1 MQFVSNPVRVEALNS
16 GQVQVVPDTEPYLTQ
31 HVANGH
37 FLSPVNA
44 GTVLPGSQT
53 TLLTFGPSIMGANAD
68 VGKRFMVAYL
78 KGVRKF
84 NEGKTD
90 ENVKI
95 MNKYLKMDE
104 ALLKKMCW
112 STMRNDGVVNVDS
125 LMEFQQWAL
134 DKKLVDKPVSR
145 ELLFDPTFAQYAV
158 KVLDGK

>member
-1 MQFVSNPVRVEALNS
+1 
-16 GQVQVVPDTEPYLTQ
+16 
-31 HVANGH
+31 
-37 FLSPVNA
+37 
-44 GTVLPGSQT
+44 
-53 TLLTFGPSIMGANAD
+53 MGANAD

-112 STMRNDGVVNVDS
+112 SSIRNDGMVNVDS
-125 LMEFQQWAL
+125 MMEFQQWAL
-134 DKKLVDKPVSR
+134 DKKLVDKPVTR
-145 ELLFDPTFAQYAV
+145 EQMFDPTFVQYAA